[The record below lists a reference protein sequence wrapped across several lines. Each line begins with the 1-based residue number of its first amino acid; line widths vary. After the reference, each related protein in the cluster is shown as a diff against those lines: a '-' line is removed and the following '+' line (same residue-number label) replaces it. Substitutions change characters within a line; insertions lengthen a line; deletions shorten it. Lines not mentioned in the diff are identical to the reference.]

1 MPIHPAFIHLRLH
14 SEYSILDSTIRI
26 DEVVSKAVTDQ
37 MPALALTDLSNLF
50 GLVKFYQSTYKNGIK
65 PILGCDVW
73 ITNESDRNKPVRLLL
88 LCQSHAGYLLLSR
101 LLSRAYRENQYHGK
115 AEIKEAWLHA
125 NASGTEGL
133 IALSGAR
140 YGEIGLAISQ
150 NNLQHAETLTQK
162 WADLFPDRFYIELQR
177 DGHANEAM
185 LVHQSLV
192 LAKKFNLPAV
202 ATQSVQFLNAGDY
215 RAHEAR
221 ACIAEGYV
229 LDDKRRPRNFTEQQ
243 YFKTQAEITQLF
255 ADIPSALANTIEIAK
270 RCNLVLEL
278 GVNRLPL
285 FPTPNHESLEQYLR
299 DQASA
304 GLEIRLLKLFPDEAT
319 RISKI
324 PQYQARL
331 EFEVNTIIQMGF
343 SGYFLIVADFINWA
357 KQNNVPVGPGR
368 GSGAGSLV
376 AYSLGITDL
385 DPLRYD
391 LLFERFLNPERVS
404 MPDFDIDFCQ
414 DRRELVIE
422 YVKQRYGMEKVS
434 QIATFGTMAAKAVIR
449 DIGRVLDLPYNFVD
463 QLAKLVPF
471 EIGMTLKKARQLEP
485 QLNQRAEEE
494 EDVRN
499 LLELAESLEGI
510 TRNIGMHAGGVL
522 IASSE
527 ITDFCP
533 IYCTES
539 GDSVVSQL
547 DKDDVE
553 KVGLVKF
560 DFLGLRTLTTLDR
573 AVGYI
578 RASQKNSLSSGNNDI
593 DSTQPLFSLETLPL
607 DDESTYALMRK
618 GNAVGIFQFESRG
631 MIDLLQK
638 AKPDCFED
646 IIALVALYRPGP
658 MDLIPEFIDRK
669 HGKKT
674 IEYLDPRLEPILGP
688 TYGIMIYQEQVMQIA
703 QVIGG
708 YSLGSADLL
717 RRAMGKKKVEEM
729 AQQRDIFVN
738 GAINNH
744 LSKDKAT
751 ELFGLME
758 KFAGYGFNKSH
769 AAAYALIA
777 FQTAY
782 LKAHY
787 PSEFMAACLS
797 ADMDD
802 TDKVHIFVEDSLANG
817 LTILSPDINLSD
829 YRFVPVDQKTIR
841 FGLGAV
847 KGTGESAISS
857 IIAVR
862 EQSGLFSDL
871 FDFCN
876 RVDRRIANRRVME
889 SLIRVG
895 AFDAI
900 NPNRASL
907 LASVGLAIESA
918 EQMSRAASQTNLF
931 NEVDGHAH
939 MKPQL
944 VDVNAWSD
952 RDKLHH
958 EKISL
963 GYYFSG
969 HPFDTYAPEL
979 KRFIRTRLDRLNPS
993 REPQLLAGIIHSI
1006 RIQMTR
1012 RGRMCIINLDDGKAR
1027 VEAVVF
1033 SELFDA
1039 NRAWL
1044 KEDQLLVIEAKIG
1057 NRGYNNEE
1065 DDELRITAEQL
1076 YDLAGIRSRFAKQL
1090 KIRCDQTTLPNT
1102 DKLKALLL
1110 PFSYQAQKSNSFSN
1124 SNQTSCLVTLTY
1136 QNALASGDLELGTDW
1151 RVNLHDDLLQSLTAH
1166 FGTESVE
1173 IIY

>member
-1 MPIHPAFIHLRLH
+1 MPAHPAFIHLRLH

-26 DEVVSKAVTDQ
+26 PDVVAKAVADQ

-50 GLVKFYQSTYKNGIK
+50 GLVKFYQSAHKNGIK

-73 ITNESDRNKPVRLLL
+73 ITNESDRNKPIRLLL
-88 LCQSHAGYLLLSR
+88 LCQSRDGYLLLSR
-101 LLSRAYRENQYHGK
+101 LLSRAYRENQYHGR
-115 AEIKEAWLHA
+115 AEIRESWLHPDE
-125 NASGTEGL
+125 SGTQGL

-140 YGEIGLAISQ
+140 FGDIGLAILQ
-150 NNLQHAETLTQK
+150 NNPQQAEIQARK
-162 WADLFPDRFYIELQR
+162 WAGLFPERFYLEIQR
-177 DGHANEAM
+177 DGHPNETM
-185 LVHQSLV
+185 LVQQSLA
-192 LAKKFNLPAV
+192 LARQLNLPVV
-202 ATQSVQFLNAGDY
+202 ATQAVQFLNAEEF

-221 ACIAEGYV
+221 VCIAEGYT
-229 LDDKRRPRNFTEQQ
+229 LDDKRRPKNFTGQQ
-243 YFKTQAEITQLF
+243 YFKTQAEIAQLF

-285 FPTPNHESLEQYLR
+285 FPTPNNESLDEYLR
-299 DQASA
+299 DQAQI
-304 GLEIRLLKLFPDEAT
+304 GLEKRMAELFPDAQVRT
-319 RISKI
+319 DKL
-324 PQYQARL
+324 PKYQARL
-331 EFEVNTIIQMGF
+331 EFEVKTIIQMGF
-343 SGYFLIVADFINWA
+343 PGYFLIVADFINWA
-357 KQNNVPVGPGR
+357 KHNNVPVGPGR

-391 LLFERFLNPERVS
+391 LLFERFLNPERIS

-422 YVKQRYGMEKVS
+422 YVKQRYGTGKVS

-449 DIGRVLDLPYNFVD
+449 DIGRVMDLPYNFVD
-463 QLAKLVPF
+463 QLAKLIPF

-485 QLNQRAEEE
+485 QLNQRAAEE

-539 GDSVVSQL
+539 ADSVVSQL

-553 KVGLVKF
+553 KIGLVKF
-560 DFLGLRTLTTLDR
+560 DFLGLRTLTILDR

-578 RASQKNSLSSGNNDI
+578 RQSHQHSESATD
-593 DSTQPLFSLETLPL
+593 QPFSLETLPL
-607 DDESTYALMRK
+607 DDEATYALMRK

-638 AKPDCFED
+638 AKPDRFED

-669 HGKKT
+669 HGRKT

-729 AQQRDIFVN
+729 AQQRDIFVS
-738 GAINNH
+738 GAINNN
-744 LSKDKAT
+744 LSEDKAT

-787 PSEFMAACLS
+787 PAEFMAACLS

-802 TDKVHIFVEDSLANG
+802 TDKVQIFVEDSIANG
-817 LTILSPDINLSD
+817 LTILPPDINLSD
-829 YRFVPVDQKTIR
+829 YRFVPVDGKTIR

-847 KGTGESAISS
+847 KGTGESAVNS

-862 EQSGLFSDL
+862 GQTGPFSDL

-895 AFDAI
+895 AFDTI
-900 NPNRASL
+900 DTNRASL
-907 LASVGLAIESA
+907 IASVGVAIESA

-931 NEVDGHAH
+931 GETGDHSH
-939 MKPQL
+939 LQTQL
-944 VDVNAWSD
+944 IQTEAWSE
-952 RDKLHH
+952 REKLHQ
-958 EKISL
+958 EKIGL

-969 HPFDTYAPEL
+969 HPFDTYAAEL

-993 REPQLLAGIIHSI
+993 REPQLIAGIIHSV
-1006 RIQMTR
+1006 RVQMTR
-1012 RGRMCIINLDDGKAR
+1012 RGRMCVINLDDGKAR
-1027 VEAVVF
+1027 LELVVF

-1044 KEDQLLVIEAKIG
+1044 KEDQLLITEAKIS
-1057 NRGYNNEE
+1057 NRNYNGEE
-1065 DDELRITAEQL
+1065 SDELRITAEQL
-1076 YDLAGIRSRFAKQL
+1076 YDLAGIRSRFAKQIR
-1090 KIRCDQTTLPNT
+1090 IRCDANTIGQTSS
-1102 DKLKALLL
+1102 LKALLT
-1110 PFSYQAQKSNSFSN
+1110 PFTPKAQKPYANY
-1124 SNQTSCLVTLTY
+1124 CPVTLVFR
-1136 QNALASGDLELGTDW
+1136 NDLASSELELGNDW
-1151 RVNLHDDLLQSLTAH
+1151 RVYVHDELLQALKAH
-1166 FGTESVE
+1166 FGDGNAEVG
-1173 IIY
+1173 Y

>member
-1 MPIHPAFIHLRLH
+1 MPTSPAFIHLRLH

-26 DEVVSKAVTDQ
+26 PEVVTKAVSDQ

-50 GLVKFYQSTYKNGIK
+50 GLVKFYQTAYKNGIK

-73 ITNESDRNKPVRLLL
+73 ITNESDRNKPIRLLL

-101 LLSRAYRENQYHGK
+101 LLSRAYRENQHHGR
-115 AEIKEAWLHA
+115 AEIKEAWLHS
-125 NASGTEGL
+125 NESGTRGL

-140 YGEIGLAISQ
+140 FGDIGLSILQ
-150 NNLQHAETLTQK
+150 NNLQQAGIQTQK
-162 WADLFPDRFYIELQR
+162 WADLFPDRFYMEIQR

-185 LVHQSLV
+185 LVQQSLG
-192 LAKKFNLPAV
+192 LAKKFNLPVV
-202 ATQSVQFLNAGDY
+202 ATQAVQFLNREDY

-221 ACIAEGYV
+221 VCIAEGHT
-229 LDDKRRPRNFTEQQ
+229 LDDKRRPRYFTEQQ

-278 GVNRLPL
+278 GINRLPL
-285 FPTPNHESLEQYLR
+285 FPTPNNESLEQYLR
-299 DQASA
+299 DQAAA
-304 GLEIRLLKLFPDEAT
+304 GLIQRMASLFPDET
-319 RISKI
+319 VRNGKMLK
-324 PQYQARL
+324 YQSRL

-343 SGYFLIVADFINWA
+343 AGYFLIVADFINWA
-357 KQNNVPVGPGR
+357 KHNDVPVGPGR

-422 YVKQRYGMEKVS
+422 YVKQRYGTEKVS
-434 QIATFGTMAAKAVIR
+434 QIVTFGTMAAKAVIR

-485 QLNQRAEEE
+485 QLNQRAAEE

-510 TRNIGMHAGGVL
+510 TRNVGMHAGGVL
-522 IASSE
+522 IASGE

-578 RASQKNSLSSGNNDI
+578 RQSHKNAQSAAEIESAAR
-593 DSTQPLFSLETLPL
+593 PFSLETLPL
-607 DDESTYALMRK
+607 EDERTYALMRK

-738 GAINNH
+738 GAVNNG

-787 PSEFMAACLS
+787 PAEFMAACLS

-802 TDKVHIFVEDSLANG
+802 TDKVHIFVEDTIANG
-817 LTILSPDINLSD
+817 LTILPPDINRSG
-829 YRFVPVDQKTIR
+829 YRFIPADDKTIR

-857 IIAVR
+857 IVAVR
-862 EQSGLFSDL
+862 EQTGPFTDL
-871 FDFCN
+871 FDFCS

-895 AFDAI
+895 AFDVI

-907 LASVGLAIESA
+907 LASAGLAIESA
-918 EQMSRAASQTNLF
+918 EQMSRSSSQANLF
-931 NEVDGHAH
+931 GGEGDQSP
-939 MKPQL
+939 MQPQL
-944 VDVNAWSD
+944 IHAESWSE
-952 RDKLHH
+952 REKLRH
-958 EKISL
+958 EKIGL

-969 HPFDTYAPEL
+969 HPFDTYAAEL

-1006 RIQMTR
+1006 RVQMTR
-1012 RGRMCIINLDDGKAR
+1012 RGRMGVINLDDGKAR
-1027 VEAVVF
+1027 VELVIF

-1044 KEDQLLVIEAKIG
+1044 KEDQLLIAEAKVS
-1057 NRGYNNEE
+1057 NRGYNGEE
-1065 DDELRITAEQL
+1065 GEELRITAEQL
-1076 YDLAGIRSRFAKQL
+1076 YDFAGIRSRFAKQ
-1090 KIRCDQTTLPNT
+1090 IRIHCDPTTLNQVSS
-1102 DKLKALLL
+1102 LKTLLA
-1110 PFSYQAQKSNSFSN
+1110 PF
-1124 SNQTSCLVTLTY
+1124 SNQTQKPGLSGNNNQPACPVAVIY
-1136 QNALASGDLELGTDW
+1136 HNDFASGELELGNDW
-1151 RVNLHDDLLQSLTAH
+1151 RVTLHDDLLQSLTAH
-1166 FGTESVE
+1166 FKTENIE
-1173 IIY
+1173 IVY

>member
-1 MPIHPAFIHLRLH
+1 MPAHPAFIHLRLH

-26 DEVVSKAVTDQ
+26 PDVVAKAVADQ

-50 GLVKFYQSTYKNGIK
+50 GLVKFYQSAHKNGIK

-73 ITNESDRNKPVRLLL
+73 ITNESDRNKPIRLLL
-88 LCQSHAGYLLLSR
+88 LCQSRDGYLLLSR
-101 LLSRAYRENQYHGK
+101 LLSRAYRENQYHGR
-115 AEIKEAWLHA
+115 AEIRESWLHPDE
-125 NASGTEGL
+125 SGTQGL

-140 YGEIGLAISQ
+140 FGDIGLAILQ
-150 NNLQHAETLTQK
+150 NNPQQAEIQARK
-162 WADLFPDRFYIELQR
+162 WAGLFPERFYLEIQR
-177 DGHANEAM
+177 DGHPNEAM
-185 LVHQSLV
+185 LVQQSLA
-192 LAKKFNLPAV
+192 LARQLNLPVV
-202 ATQSVQFLNAGDY
+202 ATQAVQFLNAEEF

-221 ACIAEGYV
+221 VCIAEGYT
-229 LDDKRRPRNFTEQQ
+229 LDDKRRPKNFTGQQ

-285 FPTPNHESLEQYLR
+285 FPTPNNESLDEYLR
-299 DQASA
+299 DQAEI
-304 GLEIRLLKLFPDEAT
+304 GLEKRMAELFPDAQV
-319 RISKI
+319 RADKL
-324 PQYQARL
+324 PKYQARL
-331 EFEVNTIIQMGF
+331 EFEVKTIIQMGF
-343 SGYFLIVADFINWA
+343 PGYFLIVADFINWA
-357 KQNNVPVGPGR
+357 KHNNVPVGPGR

-391 LLFERFLNPERVS
+391 LLFERFLNPERIS

-422 YVKQRYGMEKVS
+422 YVKQRYGTGKVS

-449 DIGRVLDLPYNFVD
+449 DIGRVMDLPYNFVD
-463 QLAKLVPF
+463 QLAKLIPF

-485 QLNQRAEEE
+485 QLNQRAAEE

-539 GDSVVSQL
+539 ADSVVSQL

-553 KVGLVKF
+553 KIGLVKF
-560 DFLGLRTLTTLDR
+560 DFLGLRTLTILDR

-578 RASQKNSLSSGNNDI
+578 RQSHQHSGSATD
-593 DSTQPLFSLETLPL
+593 QPFSLETLPL
-607 DDESTYALMRK
+607 DDEATYALMRK

-638 AKPDCFED
+638 AKPDRFED

-669 HGKKT
+669 HGRKT

-729 AQQRDIFVN
+729 AQQRDIFVS
-738 GAINNH
+738 GAINNN
-744 LSKDKAT
+744 LSEDKAT

-787 PSEFMAACLS
+787 PAEFMAACLS

-802 TDKVHIFVEDSLANG
+802 TDKVQIFVEDSIANG
-817 LTILSPDINLSD
+817 LTILPPDINLSD
-829 YRFVPVDQKTIR
+829 YRFVPVDSKTIR

-847 KGTGESAISS
+847 KGTGESAVNS
-857 IIAVR
+857 IITVR
-862 EQSGLFSDL
+862 GQTGPFSDL

-895 AFDAI
+895 AFDTI
-900 NPNRASL
+900 DTNRASL
-907 LASVGLAIESA
+907 IASVGVAIESA

-931 NEVDGHAH
+931 GETGDHSH
-939 MKPQL
+939 LQTQL
-944 VDVNAWSD
+944 IQTEAWSE
-952 RDKLHH
+952 REKLHQ
-958 EKISL
+958 EKIGL

-969 HPFDTYAPEL
+969 HPFDTYAAEL

-993 REPQLLAGIIHSI
+993 REPQLIAGIIHSV
-1006 RIQMTR
+1006 RVQMTR
-1012 RGRMCIINLDDGKAR
+1012 RGRMCVINLDDGKAR
-1027 VEAVVF
+1027 LELVVF

-1044 KEDQLLVIEAKIG
+1044 KEDQLLIAEAKIS
-1057 NRGYNNEE
+1057 NRNYNGEE
-1065 DDELRITAEQL
+1065 SDELRITAEQL
-1076 YDLAGIRSRFAKQL
+1076 YDLAGIRSRFAKQIR
-1090 KIRCDQTTLPNT
+1090 IRCDANTIGQTSS
-1102 DKLKALLL
+1102 LKALLT
-1110 PFSYQAQKSNSFSN
+1110 PFTPQAQKPHTNY
-1124 SNQTSCLVTLTY
+1124 CPVTIVY
-1136 QNALASGDLELGTDW
+1136 HNEFASSDLELGSDW
-1151 RVNLHDDLLQSLTAH
+1151 RVYLHDDLLESLKAH
-1166 FGTESVE
+1166 FGDGNVE
-1173 IIY
+1173 VGY

>member
-1 MPIHPAFIHLRLH
+1 MPAHPAFIHLRLH

-26 DEVVSKAVTDQ
+26 PDVVAKAVADQ

-50 GLVKFYQSTYKNGIK
+50 GLVKFYQSAHKNGIK

-73 ITNESDRNKPVRLLL
+73 ITNESDRNKPIRLLL
-88 LCQSHAGYLLLSR
+88 LCQSRDGYLLLSR
-101 LLSRAYRENQYHGK
+101 LLSRAYRENQYHGR
-115 AEIKEAWLHA
+115 AEIRESWLHPDE
-125 NASGTEGL
+125 SGTQGL

-140 YGEIGLAISQ
+140 FGDIGLAILQ
-150 NNLQHAETLTQK
+150 NNPQQAEIQARK
-162 WADLFPDRFYIELQR
+162 WAGLFPERFYLEIQR
-177 DGHANEAM
+177 DGHPNETM
-185 LVHQSLV
+185 LVQQSLA
-192 LAKKFNLPAV
+192 LARQLNLPVV
-202 ATQSVQFLNAGDY
+202 ATQAVQFLNAEEF

-221 ACIAEGYV
+221 VCIAEGYT
-229 LDDKRRPRNFTEQQ
+229 LDDKRRPKNFTGQQ

-278 GVNRLPL
+278 GINRLPL
-285 FPTPNHESLEQYLR
+285 FPTPNNESLDEYLR
-299 DQASA
+299 DQAEI
-304 GLEIRLLKLFPDEAT
+304 GLEKRMAELFPDAQV
-319 RISKI
+319 RADKL
-324 PQYQARL
+324 PKYQARL
-331 EFEVNTIIQMGF
+331 EFEVKTIIQMGF
-343 SGYFLIVADFINWA
+343 PGYFLIVADFINWA
-357 KQNNVPVGPGR
+357 KHNNVPVGPGR

-391 LLFERFLNPERVS
+391 LLFERFLNPERIS

-422 YVKQRYGMEKVS
+422 YVKQRYGTGKVS

-449 DIGRVLDLPYNFVD
+449 DIGRVMDLPYNFVD
-463 QLAKLVPF
+463 QLAKLIPF

-485 QLNQRAEEE
+485 QLNQRAAEE

-539 GDSVVSQL
+539 ADSVVSQL

-553 KVGLVKF
+553 KIGLVKF
-560 DFLGLRTLTTLDR
+560 DFLGLRTLTILDR

-578 RASQKNSLSSGNNDI
+578 RQSHQNSGSAAD
-593 DSTQPLFSLETLPL
+593 QLFSLETLPL
-607 DDESTYALMRK
+607 DDEATYALMRK

-638 AKPDCFED
+638 AKPDRFED

-669 HGKKT
+669 HGRKT

-729 AQQRDIFVN
+729 AQQRDIFVS
-738 GAINNH
+738 GAINNN
-744 LSKDKAT
+744 LSEDKAT

-787 PSEFMAACLS
+787 PAEFMAACLS

-802 TDKVHIFVEDSLANG
+802 TDKVQIFVEDSIANG
-817 LTILSPDINLSD
+817 LTILPPDINLSD
-829 YRFVPVDQKTIR
+829 YRFVPVDGKTIR

-847 KGTGESAISS
+847 KGTGESAVNS

-862 EQSGLFSDL
+862 AQTGPFSDL

-895 AFDAI
+895 AFDTI
-900 NPNRASL
+900 DTSRASL
-907 LASVGLAIESA
+907 IASVGVAIESA

-931 NEVDGHAH
+931 GETGDHSH
-939 MKPQL
+939 LQTQL
-944 VDVNAWSD
+944 IQTEAWSE
-952 RDKLHH
+952 REKLHQ
-958 EKISL
+958 EKIGL

-969 HPFDTYAPEL
+969 HPFDTYSAEL

-993 REPQLLAGIIHSI
+993 REPQLIAGIIHSV
-1006 RIQMTR
+1006 RVQMTR
-1012 RGRMCIINLDDGKAR
+1012 RGRMCVINLDDGKAR
-1027 VEAVVF
+1027 LELVVF

-1039 NRAWL
+1039 NRTWL
-1044 KEDQLLVIEAKIG
+1044 KEDQLLITEAKIS
-1057 NRGYNNEE
+1057 NRNYNGEE
-1065 DDELRITAEQL
+1065 SDELRITAEQL

-1090 KIRCDQTTLPNT
+1090 KISCDSITLGQISAVKT
-1102 DKLKALLL
+1102 LLM
-1110 PFSYQAQKSNSFSN
+1110 PFSPQAQKNYVN
-1124 SNQTSCLVTLTY
+1124 YCPVTIVY
-1136 QNALASGDLELGTDW
+1136 RNDSASGELELGNDW
-1151 RVNLHDDLLQSLTAH
+1151 RVYLHDDLLESLKAH
-1166 FGTESVE
+1166 FRDGNVE
-1173 IIY
+1173 VGY

>member
-1 MPIHPAFIHLRLH
+1 MPTTPAFIHLRLH
-14 SEYSILDSTIRI
+14 SEFSILDSTIRI
-26 DEVVSKAVTDQ
+26 PDAVAKAVADQ
-37 MPALALTDLSNLF
+37 MPALALTDLANLF
-50 GLVKFYQSTYKNGIK
+50 GLVKFYQSAIKNGVK
-65 PILGCDVW
+65 PVLGSDVW
-73 ITNESDRNKPVRLLL
+73 ITNETDRNKPIRLLL

-101 LLSRAYRENQYHGK
+101 LLSRAYRENQYHGR
-115 AEIKEAWLHA
+115 AEIKETWLQPDEF
-125 NASGTEGL
+125 GTAGL
-133 IALSGAR
+133 IALSGGR
-140 YGEIGLAISQ
+140 FGDIGHAILQ
-150 NNLQHAETLTQK
+150 NNAEQAAVQARK
-162 WADLFPDRFYIELQR
+162 WADLFPDRFYLEIQR
-177 DGHANEAM
+177 DGHAHEAM
-185 LVHQSLV
+185 LVQQTLM
-192 LAKKFNLPAV
+192 LAQTFDLPAV
-202 ATQSVQFLNAGDY
+202 ATHPVQFLNADDY

-221 ACIAEGYV
+221 VCIAEGYT
-229 LDDKRRPRNFTEQQ
+229 LDDKRRPKHYTEQQ
-243 YFKTQAEITQLF
+243 YFKTQDEMAQLF
-255 ADIPSALANTIEIAK
+255 ADIPSALTNTIEIAK

-278 GVNRLPL
+278 GINRLPL
-285 FPTPNHESLEQYLR
+285 FPTPNNEGLDQYLR
-299 DQASA
+299 DQAAA
-304 GLEIRLLKLFPDEAT
+304 GLHKRMQQLFPDDPT
-319 RISKI
+319 RTGKL
-324 PQYQARL
+324 PQYLARL

-343 SGYFLIVADFINWA
+343 AGYFLIVADFINWA
-357 KQNNVPVGPGR
+357 KQNDVPVGPGR

-414 DRRELVIE
+414 DRRELVID
-422 YVKQRYGMEKVS
+422 YVKQRYGTGKVS
-434 QIATFGTMAAKAVIR
+434 QIATFGSMAAKAVIR
-449 DIGRVLDLPYNFVD
+449 DIGRVMDLPYNFVD

-485 QLNQRAEEE
+485 QLNLRAEAE

-499 LLELAESLEGI
+499 LLELAESLEGL

-539 GDSVVSQL
+539 ADAVVSQL

-553 KVGLVKF
+553 KIGLVKF
-560 DFLGLRTLTTLDR
+560 DFLGLRTLTILDR
-573 AVGYI
+573 AVDYI
-578 RASQKNSLSSGNNDI
+578 RQLHPNEDPSA
-593 DSTQPLFSLETLPL
+593 PPFSLESLPL
-607 DDESTYALMRK
+607 DDEATYALMRK

-638 AKPDCFED
+638 AKPDRFED

-669 HGKKT
+669 HGRKT

-738 GAINNH
+738 GAVANG
-744 LSKDKAT
+744 LSEDKAT

-787 PSEFMAACLS
+787 PAAFMAACLS

-802 TDKVHIFVEDSLANG
+802 TDKVQIFVEDSIANG
-817 LTILSPDINLSD
+817 LKILPPDINQSV
-829 YRFVPVDQKTIR
+829 YRFIPVDSQTIR

-847 KGTGESAISS
+847 KGTGESAINA
-857 IIAVR
+857 ITAARGQDGIFV
-862 EQSGLFSDL
+862 DL

-895 AFDAI
+895 AFDTL

-907 LASVGLAIESA
+907 MASVGVAIEAA
-918 EQMSRAASQTNLF
+918 EQQSQASNQANLF
-931 NEVDGHAH
+931 GDFDSQSHLQT
-939 MKPQL
+939 QL
-944 VDVNAWSD
+944 IQTEAWNK
-952 RDKLHH
+952 REQLHQ

-979 KRFIRTRLDRLNPS
+979 KQFIRTRLDRLNPN
-993 REPQLLAGIIHSI
+993 REPQLLAGIIHSL
-1006 RIQMTR
+1006 RVQMTR
-1012 RGRMCIINLDDGKAR
+1012 RGRMGVINFDDGKAR
-1027 VEAVVF
+1027 LEVVVF

-1044 KEDQLLVIEAKIG
+1044 KEDQLLIVEAKVS
-1057 NRGYNNEE
+1057 NRAYNGEE
-1065 DDELRITAEQL
+1065 DSELRITAEQL
-1076 YDLAGIRSRFAKQL
+1076 YDLAGIRTRFAKRL
-1090 KIRCDQTTLPNT
+1090 LIRCDATTNDLISG
-1102 DKLKALLL
+1102 LKTLLS
-1110 PFSYQAQKSNSFSN
+1110 PFSPQAQKHYANY
-1124 SNQTSCLVTLTY
+1124 CPVTLLY
-1136 QNALASGDLELGTDW
+1136 RNESACSELELGNDW
-1151 RVNLHDDLLQSLTAH
+1151 RVYLHDDLLESLDGH
-1166 FGTESVE
+1166 FQISNIE

>member
-1 MPIHPAFIHLRLH
+1 MPAHPAFIHLRLH

-26 DEVVSKAVTDQ
+26 PDVVAKAVADQ
-37 MPALALTDLSNLF
+37 MPALALTDLANLF
-50 GLVKFYQSTYKNGIK
+50 GLVKFYQSAHKNGIK

-73 ITNESDRNKPVRLLL
+73 ISNESDRNKPIRLLL
-88 LCQSHAGYLLLSR
+88 LCQSRDGYLLLSR
-101 LLSRAYRENQYHGK
+101 LLSRAYRENQYHGR
-115 AEIKEAWLHA
+115 AEIRESWLHPGE
-125 NASGTEGL
+125 SGTQGL

-140 YGEIGLAISQ
+140 FGDIGLAILQ
-150 NNLQHAETLTQK
+150 NNPQQAEIQARK
-162 WADLFPDRFYIELQR
+162 WAGLFPERFYLEIQR
-177 DGHANEAM
+177 DGHPNETM
-185 LVHQSLV
+185 LVQQSLA
-192 LAKKFNLPAV
+192 LARQLNLPVV
-202 ATQSVQFLNAGDY
+202 ATQAVQFLNAEEF

-221 ACIAEGYV
+221 VCIAEGYI
-229 LDDKRRPRNFTEQQ
+229 LDDKRRPKNFTGQQ

-278 GVNRLPL
+278 GINRLPL
-285 FPTPNHESLEQYLR
+285 FPTPNNESLDEYLR
-299 DQASA
+299 DQAQI
-304 GLEIRLLKLFPDEAT
+304 GLEKRMAELFPDAQV
-319 RISKI
+319 RADKL
-324 PQYQARL
+324 PKYQARL
-331 EFEVNTIIQMGF
+331 EFEVKTIIQMGF
-343 SGYFLIVADFINWA
+343 PGYFLIVADFINWA
-357 KQNNVPVGPGR
+357 KHNNVPVGPGR

-391 LLFERFLNPERVS
+391 LLFERFLNPERIS

-422 YVKQRYGMEKVS
+422 YVKQRYGTGKVS

-449 DIGRVLDLPYNFVD
+449 DIGRVMDLPYNFVD
-463 QLAKLVPF
+463 QLAKLIPF

-485 QLNQRAEEE
+485 QLNQRAAEE

-539 GDSVVSQL
+539 ADSVVSQL

-553 KVGLVKF
+553 KIGLVKF
-560 DFLGLRTLTTLDR
+560 DFLGLRTLTILDR

-578 RASQKNSLSSGNNDI
+578 RQSHQNSG
-593 DSTQPLFSLETLPL
+593 STAAQPFSLETLPL
-607 DDESTYALMRK
+607 DDEATYALMRK

-638 AKPDCFED
+638 AKPDRFED

-669 HGKKT
+669 HGRKT

-729 AQQRDIFVN
+729 AQQRDIFVS
-738 GAINNH
+738 GAINNN
-744 LSKDKAT
+744 LSEDKAT

-787 PSEFMAACLS
+787 PAEFMAACLS

-802 TDKVHIFVEDSLANG
+802 TDKVQIFVEDSIANG
-817 LTILSPDINLSD
+817 LTILPPDINLSD
-829 YRFVPVDQKTIR
+829 YRFVPVDGKTIR

-847 KGTGESAISS
+847 KGTGESAVNS

-862 EQSGLFSDL
+862 GQTGPFSDL

-895 AFDAI
+895 AFDTI
-900 NPNRASL
+900 DTNRASL
-907 LASVGLAIESA
+907 IASVGVAIESA

-931 NEVDGHAH
+931 GETGDHSH
-939 MKPQL
+939 LQTQL
-944 VDVNAWSD
+944 IQTEAWSE
-952 RDKLHH
+952 REKLHQ
-958 EKISL
+958 EKIGL

-969 HPFDTYAPEL
+969 HPFDTYAAEL

-993 REPQLLAGIIHSI
+993 REPQLIAGIIHSV
-1006 RIQMTR
+1006 RVQMTR
-1012 RGRMCIINLDDGKAR
+1012 RGRMCVINLDDGQAR
-1027 VEAVVF
+1027 LELVVF

-1044 KEDQLLVIEAKIG
+1044 KEDQLLIAEAKIS
-1057 NRGYNNEE
+1057 NRNYNGEGS
-1065 DDELRITAEQL
+1065 DELRITAEQL
-1076 YDLAGIRSRFAKQL
+1076 HDLAGIRSRFAKQL
-1090 KIRCDQTTLPNT
+1090 KISCDANTIGQTSS
-1102 DKLKALLL
+1102 LKALLT
-1110 PFSYQAQKSNSFSN
+1110 PFTPQAQKPYANYCPITVVYHN
-1124 SNQTSCLVTLTY
+1124 E
-1136 QNALASGDLELGTDW
+1136 LASSELELGNDW
-1151 RVNLHDDLLQSLTAH
+1151 RVYVHDELLQALKAH
-1166 FGTESVE
+1166 FGDGNVE
-1173 IIY
+1173 VGY